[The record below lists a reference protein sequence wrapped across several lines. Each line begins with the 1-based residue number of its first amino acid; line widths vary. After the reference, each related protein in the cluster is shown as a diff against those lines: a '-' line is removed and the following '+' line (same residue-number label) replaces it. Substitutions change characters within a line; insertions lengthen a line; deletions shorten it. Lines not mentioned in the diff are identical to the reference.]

1 MPQGMSP
8 LEYKRGKKVLR
19 FDCGI
24 DRVLIAGKE
33 IIAGGNPDEGGKLRG
48 TYGDINFLWH

>member
-1 MPQGMSP
+1 MSP
-8 LEYKRGKKVLR
+8 LKYIRGAKKTSFDLI

-24 DRVLIAGKE
+24 DSVLIAGKE

-48 TYGDINFLWH
+48 T